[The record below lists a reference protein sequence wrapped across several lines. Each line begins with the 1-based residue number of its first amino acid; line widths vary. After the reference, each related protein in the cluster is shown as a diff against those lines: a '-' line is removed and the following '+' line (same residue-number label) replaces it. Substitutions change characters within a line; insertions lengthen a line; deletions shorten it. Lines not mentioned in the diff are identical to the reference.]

1 MLDTTSTILDV
12 ELYSEAEAARLLGLP
27 TSTLHYWLHGAT
39 RGPNT
44 YPPVIRPQQV
54 ERRWVTWA
62 EFIEA
67 GWLSAYRR
75 KKHVPMQELRHFIN
89 DLRDRA
95 GVPYPLAHFQP
106 LTSGRNLVVEA
117 QTASGLDP
125 DYRLVL
131 FVDQQYLLSYAG
143 ERFMEQVVWRD
154 DVAAGWKPAGRE
166 SPVTISPDVRFGR
179 PSVKGVST
187 ATLFEQAESGASPAE
202 LALDFELTE
211 AEVRW
216 ALAFENEQ
224 HAAA

>member
-1 MLDTTSTILDV
+1 MSDSSAKILDV

-27 TSTLHYWLHGAT
+27 ASTLHYWLHGAT
-39 RGPNT
+39 RGRNT
-44 YPPVIRPQQV
+44 YPPVIRPEV
-54 ERRWVTWA
+54 VDRRWVTWA

-75 KKHVPMQELRHFIN
+75 RRRVPMRELRHFID
-89 DLRDRA
+89 DLRERA

-117 QTASGLDP
+117 QSASGLDP

-154 DVAAGWKPAGRE
+154 DVAAGWKPAGHD

-179 PSVKGVST
+179 PAVNGVST
-187 ATLFEQAESGASPAE
+187 ASLFEQAESGASPAE
-202 LALDFELTE
+202 LAFDFELTE